1 MFFYSSSSH
10 LSIETSLVCIDTPFI
25 STRNPQKNLSSFRRQ
40 TGKERRNFFAA
51 KFSSLFLS
59 FLLLIPCLSPLL
71 HSSAFFGI
79 SVEGISQPQGQSE
92 KCPIRKGKWV
102 VLENPHFPPFPS
114 PLRLLPQAPRRGGG
128 KGKGKV
134 EISRIPKPTFL
145 PFTGKR
151 DGEKDFFLS
160 SKGEGYR
167 VLFCLGMEFINLF
180 LQFKMGQCRVLLQVL
195 QCSKSG

>member
-25 STRNPQKNLSSFRRQ
+25 SNPNPQKNLSSFRRQ
-40 TGKERRNFFAA
+40 TGKERRDFFAA
-51 KFSSLFLS
+51 KFSPLFLS
-59 FLLLIPCLSPLL
+59 FLFLIPRLSPSFTLL
-71 HSSAFFGI
+71 LFFGI

-114 PLRLLPQAPRRGGG
+114 PIRLLPQAPRRGGG

-151 DGEKDFFLS
+151 DGGKRIFSSLRKGKDTEYYS
-160 SKGEGYR
+160 VSEWDSPI
-167 VLFCLGMEFINLF
+167 CLNLF
-180 LQFKMGQCRVLLQVL
+180 
-195 QCSKSG
+195 